1 LRSNSVD
8 KNNLVGQR
16 FAEIEEPI
24 DLFSD
29 PDLLDKKVMPAKTS
43 SEPHVVVPLFLN
55 HLSPPNPKISKLL
68 TTPVKST
75 KLSVKVSDEEASEYN
90 YIQPKFEIIR
100 EANLQKTEKS
110 TKLTKKTSNKK
121 PVTEKKQKVE
131 TIKYKSKNGPGS
143 ENSPFF
149 SDKPTNVET
158 YARQRASLTL
168 NPQFRSIELKELKAA
183 AAKKDQS
190 SSSSQSLQ
198 FNQADLQTP
207 TKIKIPKA
215 SQYFDTPSAVKTTGV
230 KGKSKKED
238 YSDDIEEYISEES
251 PVKANEFSSRMPPV
265 FETKAIAFSSPNKDD
280 SFEEPFIEE
289 SEKPSVSLIKKVQE
303 KIMENNHQV
312 SQYNPKTQTKKE
324 EQMFSPPQTK
334 LRKTLSNTMNEASLD
349 KIKNQKSKAAGLKNS
364 TQKTLSQSNNSI
376 LNVALSPKIPHKI
389 LSPSHEMQKDSN
401 VPSNSNS
408 FHGPSQGQ
416 YWDKLKKK
424 YVINLKLHV

>member
-1 LRSNSVD
+1 LYR
-8 KNNLVGQR
+8 
-16 FAEIEEPI
+16 
-24 DLFSD
+24 
-29 PDLLDKKVMPAKTS
+29 
-43 SEPHVVVPLFLN
+43 
-55 HLSPPNPKISKLL
+55 
-68 TTPVKST
+68 
-75 KLSVKVSDEEASEYN
+75 
-90 YIQPKFEIIR
+90 
-100 EANLQKTEKS
+100 
-110 TKLTKKTSNKK
+110 
-121 PVTEKKQKVE
+121 
-131 TIKYKSKNGPGS
+131 
-143 ENSPFF
+143 
-149 SDKPTNVET
+149 
-158 YARQRASLTL
+158 
-168 NPQFRSIELKELKAA
+168 LKELKAA
-183 AAKKDQS
+183 AAKKDQY

-215 SQYFDTPSAVKTTGV
+215 SQYFDTPSAVKTTGG